1 MPRYANMSDAEAEA
15 WERGGG
21 AWRGA
26 SLRGTV
32 YGVQPPPRSLP
43 PPLPQTDWQRTAPD
57 REPLPDWPI
66 EPVLEA
72 LQRERDQQRAAP
84 IPTRVRPSPFT
95 VERLDSRDVR
105 FTTGPAG
112 ELLEVERYAVRDY
125 PDLDAL
131 MLEQAPA
138 ADALKREAEVT
149 LHPTRAGTH
158 GTLAAYLAGDR
169 CLDCTNAANEA
180 AMLGTWTP

>member
-1 MPRYANMSDAEAEA
+1 MPDLARSNMTPDELEA
-15 WERGGG
+15 WTRGGG
-21 AWRGA
+21 QPWGA

-32 YGVQPPPRSLP
+32 YHPGIDAHVRTPEQKAARTRASREEIAAAGFPPPP
-43 PPLPQTDWQRTAPD
+43 TDWQRTAPD

-72 LQRERDQQRAAP
+72 LQRERDQRRAEP
-84 IPTRVRPSPFT
+84 IPLRVPQRPEPLPT
-95 VERLDSRDVR
+95 V
-105 FTTGPAG
+105 
-112 ELLEVERYAVRDY
+112 
-125 PDLDAL
+125 DLAAL
-131 MLEQAPA
+131 A
-138 ADALKREAEVT
+138 ALKREAEVT

-180 AMLGTWTP
+180 AMLGTYRP